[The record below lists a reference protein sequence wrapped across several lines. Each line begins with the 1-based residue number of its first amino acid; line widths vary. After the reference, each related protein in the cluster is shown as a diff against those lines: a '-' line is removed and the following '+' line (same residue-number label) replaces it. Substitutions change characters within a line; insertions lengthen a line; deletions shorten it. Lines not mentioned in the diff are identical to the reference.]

1 MEKYDIFRNID
12 FGDIDGL
19 YDKNLNEYFIDND
32 YWNQLVEGRKF
43 FVIGRKGTGKSA
55 IYNWIKTKEAEKN
68 VLVSNLSFKNF
79 PFEKLLKLTDD
90 DFQKP
95 NQYQSVWRN
104 IILSEIAKLIVLDER
119 NQIDD
124 DYLNIQNY
132 VRIKFGNDLEDLHK
146 RVTAQSR
153 KTDTGLYIKGSGG
166 GISSSE
172 TTEYGDEMGNITMI
186 NSILEHSIKNYLK
199 RYQTNHYIIQFDQLD
214 DNYTIYVTNDSYFQ
228 SIISLFKVIYD
239 LNQSFYQIDVPVKVI
254 GYLRSDI
261 FYEINN
267 YDAESARWDSC
278 KLYLNWSIINS
289 SDWDYPQLLKLLD
302 RRAIRS
308 FPELKEFK
316 SPFRE
321 IFREVKI
328 PRKGK
333 TPANVFTYMIQR
345 SFQRPRDLIQFCK
358 KIQDDSSKWETLNER
373 NILDSEKA
381 YSVWLL
387 TEVSNEFGPLVRSKK
402 LLYEFLRNFGD
413 RKLSYDEV
421 CDIYMKRY
429 ENEIGIKIDN
439 LLDLLYRLGIIFNV
453 NVMKRSAEYFSIIR
467 NEQSTFNR
475 NMSICLHPG
484 IMKGL
489 HVYSIQ

>member
-1 MEKYDIFRNID
+1 MKEYDIFRNID

-119 NQIDD
+119 NQVDD
-124 DYLNIQNY
+124 DYLNIKKY

-146 RVTAQSR
+146 RVTTQSR
-153 KTDTGLYIKGSGG
+153 KTDTGIYFKGSGAG
-166 GISSSE
+166 LSSSE
-172 TTEYGDEMGNITMI
+172 AIEYGDEMGNITMI
-186 NSILEHSIKNYLK
+186 NSMLEHSIKNYLK

-214 DNYTIYVTNDSYFQ
+214 DNYTIYITNDSYFQ

-239 LNQSFYQIDVPVKVI
+239 INQSFYQIDVPVKVI

-267 YDAESARWDSC
+267 FDAESARWDSC
-278 KLYLNWSIINS
+278 KLYLNWSIINR
-289 SDWDYPQLLKLLD
+289 SDWRYPQLLKMLD

-308 FPELKEFK
+308 FPELKKIE
-316 SPFRE
+316 SPFRW
-321 IFREVKI
+321 IFRNVTIPNGTGNPSKI
-328 PRKGK
+328 FPYMVRK
-333 TPANVFTYMIQR
+333 

-358 KIQDDSSKWETLNER
+358 KIQDDSNKWETLNSR
-373 NILDSEKA
+373 NILDSEKS
-381 YSVWLL
+381 YSAWLL
-387 TEVSNEFGPLVRSKK
+387 TEVSNEFGPRVQSKN
-402 LLYEFLRNFGD
+402 LLYEFLRNLGD
-413 RKLSYDEV
+413 RILSYDEV
-421 CDIYMKRY
+421 CEIYVKEY
-429 ENEIGIKIDN
+429 ENEMGITSDN
-439 LLDLLYRLGIIFNV
+439 ILDLLYKLGIIFNV
-453 NVMKRSAEYFSIIR
+453 NVKQHNTEYFSIIR

-475 NMSICLHPG
+475 NMSIYLHPG
-484 IMKGL
+484 IIKGL
-489 HVYSIQ
+489 HVYSNQ